1 MVSIAIVKYL
11 CILLMTRLVQEH
23 SDMSRLARIFGAIRH
38 PRRARPSPRD
48 CGTDRP
54 VSSAE
59 LVAAS
64 AFLDFGGMP
73 SGDWLHAWEASL
85 ERDCRLKSEELALVM
100 VMPQRTAGNK
110 NIGEGFDREKP
121 SSIRVGQSMRH
132 AI

>member
-1 MVSIAIVKYL
+1 
-11 CILLMTRLVQEH
+11 
-23 SDMSRLARIFGAIRH
+23 MSRLARIFSAVRH
-38 PRRARPSPRD
+38 LRRARPSPRD

-85 ERDCRLKSEELALVM
+85 ERDCRLKSEELSLVM
-100 VMPQRTAGNK
+100 VTPRRTVGNK
-110 NIGEGFDREKP
+110 NIDEGLAREKTTFDP
-121 SSIRVGQSMRH
+121 GRAEH
-132 AI
+132 AACYLTGDDAFPLSHPGRRTYAFNR